1 MKLEPE
7 RYVWD
12 DEFDGGCAVYPH
24 DTYPG
29 EAKGMY
35 SKEQINSLIES
46 IAKCFDSD
54 SQLYL
59 ASSIVRDY
67 KIKE

>member
-1 MKLEPE
+1 MRLWPE
-7 RYVWD
+7 LYVWD
-12 DEFDGGCAVYPH
+12 DEFNGGCAVYPH
-24 DTYPG
+24 GIYPD